1 MPKPVY
7 QQDKGVF
14 KLKLYKDVGNDVGND
29 VGKELN
35 SLQTLIIGLIR
46 NNPSVTAIEIS
57 TKLSVTKRTVW
68 SERNCTELHRGI
80 HKVTQRNQNSA

>member
-1 MPKPVY
+1 MPNPVY
-7 QQDKGVF
+7 QQDKGIF
-14 KLKLYKDVGNDVGND
+14 KLKLYKDVGNDVGNDVGKD

-68 SERNCTELHRGI
+68 SE
-80 HKVTQRNQNSA
+80 